1 MERHT
6 SWRTIRTESG
16 SAVLLVVVAAVA
28 LLWAN
33 SPLSEAYFGLWD
45 VEIGFDVG
53 GFGLHMNLHHW
64 INDGSWW
71 SSSSSLAS
79 RCDRNSRMGRSET
92 PAARV
97 SR

>member
-1 MERHT
+1 MERRI

-16 SAVLLVVVAAVA
+16 SALLLVVVAAVA

-53 GFGLHMNLHHW
+53 VFGLHMNLHHW
-64 INDGSWW
+64 INDG
-71 SSSSSLAS
+71 L
-79 RCDRNSRMGRSET
+79 MVVFSEGWRF
-92 PAARV
+92 P
-97 SR
+97 